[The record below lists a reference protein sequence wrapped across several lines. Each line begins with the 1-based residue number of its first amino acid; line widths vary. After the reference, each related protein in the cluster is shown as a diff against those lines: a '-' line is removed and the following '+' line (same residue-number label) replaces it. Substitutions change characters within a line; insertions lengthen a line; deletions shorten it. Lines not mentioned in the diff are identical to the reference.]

1 MCRMNHV
8 HGPTELG
15 YSSCMSSGEQILSQT
30 VSGLPPR
37 VGSQSGSDPGASRSS
52 CSSSKSPIARH
63 VFLLVGYGSAGPP
76 LAVSNLPTNR
86 LATTKRAPAAP
97 EMGYWERFGRSKHK
111 PRDAEPTAGLKVK
124 MRRKRKMRR
133 KNPGQKLAGEQRANL
148 RAHVGQNRGAEIKS
162 NFLYH

>member
-1 MCRMNHV
+1 M
-8 HGPTELG
+8 
-15 YSSCMSSGEQILSQT
+15 
-30 VSGLPPR
+30 
-37 VGSQSGSDPGASRSS
+37 
-52 CSSSKSPIARH
+52 
-63 VFLLVGYGSAGPP
+63 
-76 LAVSNLPTNR
+76 AVSNLPTNR

-111 PRDAEPTAGLKVK
+111 PGDAEPTAGLKVK